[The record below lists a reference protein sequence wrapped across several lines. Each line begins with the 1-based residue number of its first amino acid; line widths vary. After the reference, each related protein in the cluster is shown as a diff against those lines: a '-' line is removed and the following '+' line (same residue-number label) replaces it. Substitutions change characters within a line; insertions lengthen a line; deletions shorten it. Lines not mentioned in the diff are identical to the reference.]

1 MERVSDPRPFFSVI
15 TVTFNAEAYLEK
27 TLMSITRQDF
37 ADVELI
43 VVDGA
48 STDRTLEIVDRYRD
62 HVAKLIVEK
71 DQGIYDA
78 MNKGL
83 RRARGTY
90 VNFMN
95 AGDTFYDEQT
105 LTKVHR
111 AIMEQGA
118 EQTVDIAYGKVV
130 NISSERSN
138 FQYEGGKPLSE
149 KAFFVSMPMCHQTMF
164 TRRALFD
171 EIGRFPLE
179 RRAGALYDWLGAYY
193 AQRKSFAHILFI
205 PERLAYYLVGGYSFR
220 MMKSISRER
229 VTTAQKYFSPKY
241 QFYNRVLYVVT
252 WLKAELLGLMT
263 RYHLLDRYRRVKYQ
277 LLHRNV

>member
-1 MERVSDPRPFFSVI
+1 MESAPEHRPFFSVI
-15 TVTFNAEAYLEK
+15 TVTFNAEAYLEN

-43 VVDGA
+43 VVDGE

-62 HVAKLIVEK
+62 HVSKLIVER

-83 RRARGTY
+83 RRAQGTY

-95 AGDTFYDEQT
+95 AGDSFYEDQT

-111 AIMEQGA
+111 ALMAQGA
-118 EQTVDIAYGKVV
+118 ERTVDIAYGKVV

-138 FQYEGGKPLSE
+138 FQYESGKPLSE

-164 TRRALFD
+164 TRTALFD
-171 EIGRFPLE
+171 EIGQFPLE

-193 AQRKSFAHILFI
+193 AQHQTFARILFI
-205 PERLAYYLVGGYSFR
+205 PERIAYYLVGGYSFR

-229 VTTAQKYFSPKY
+229 VTTARKYFSRKY
-241 QFYNRVLYVVT
+241 QLYNRILYVVT
-252 WLKAELLGLMT
+252 WLKVELLGLMT

-277 LLHRNV
+277 LLHRDV